1 MDLTWRPLTA
11 ALPSAS
17 TRPHPLGARPGVPR
31 YARWVPAEVH
41 YLTILAIFF
50 PTWVEWL
57 GGFLA
62 PITTLLRCW
71 TPPSWQW
78 VEGEE
83 APHPWLHLIRH
94 IILPHG
100 GWQGPPPLPT
110 LDVLK
115 DVLFWAV
122 EIWEPVPRTYLFGRI
137 LPNPMIGEQ
146 PEECV
151 EQDRLN
157 YLASTLEA
165 LRHAALDCVGRVADP
180 RRVEEVANGRVRRAL
195 TGEGRPHGAPTV
207 KTQAKR
213 FAHQWRDLRAWWQRE
228 RRPEQQA
235 ARRAAVREFVKAWL
249 DMAEATSQQALL
261 GGRS

>member
-1 MDLTWRPLTA
+1 MDLAWRPLTA

-31 YARWVPAEVH
+31 YARWVPREVH

-62 PITTLLRCW
+62 PITTLLRRW
-71 TPPSWQW
+71 TPPTWQW
-78 VEGEE
+78 VEGGE

-100 GWQGPPPLPT
+100 GFQGPPTLPT

-122 EIWEPVPRTYLFGRI
+122 EIWEPIPRTYLFGRI
-137 LPNPMIGEQ
+137 LPDPMIGEQ
-146 PEECV
+146 QEECV

-180 RRVEEVANGRVRRAL
+180 RRVEEVANGRVRCAL
-195 TGEGRPHGAPTV
+195 AGEGRPHGAPTV

-213 FAHQWRDLRAWWQRE
+213 FALQWRNLRAWWQWE

-235 ARRAAVREFVKAWL
+235 AWRAVVRTFVRAWL
-249 DMAEATSQQALL
+249 DLAEATSQQALL